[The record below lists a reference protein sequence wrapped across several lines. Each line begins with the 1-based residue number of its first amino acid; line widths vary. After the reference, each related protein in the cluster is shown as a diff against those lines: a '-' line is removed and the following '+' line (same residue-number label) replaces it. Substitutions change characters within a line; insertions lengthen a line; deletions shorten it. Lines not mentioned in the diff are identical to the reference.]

1 MSRPVDRRPLSGQ
14 PGVTQTVRHRERPV
28 KQSEPISAVHPAA
41 GAAAAPIT
49 RVRPRAKT
57 GPSRTEQADY
67 EVGYSRPP
75 KHSRFQPGR
84 SGNPRG
90 RPKRAT
96 SPMAVLRAELLR
108 KIRIRENGKLI
119 YVTNLEAIIKRT
131 VADTLSGKISPK
143 LLLSMFQMLEHYQPQ
158 EANEY
163 KLSASDAELVA
174 MLMKE
179 VSDA

>member
-14 PGVTQTVRHRERPV
+14 PGVTQTVRQRERPV
-28 KQSEPISAVHPAA
+28 KPSVPISAVHPAA
-41 GAAAAPIT
+41 GAAAPTA

-57 GPSRTEQADY
+57 GPSSRTEQADY

-143 LLLSMFQMLEHYQPQ
+143 LLLSMFEMLEHYQPQ
-158 EANEY
+158 EVDEY